1 MARKKIIVIVGPT
14 ASGKSQL
21 ALAIAQES
29 DAVIINADSMQVYT
43 AIPVLSAQP
52 DANEQSLVPHKLYS
66 ILDATASCS
75 VGVWLALAKEA
86 IDAALMQGKQP
97 IVVGGTG
104 LYIKSLLRGI
114 SPIPD
119 IDESVR
125 NKMRTLFMEIG
136 NTAFH
141 ALLEKHDPIMA
152 KRLPPGDSQRMIRSM
167 EVLEQTGISLAQW
180 HEVSPVSYYNQD
192 DFTSLTL
199 IPPRTL
205 LYHNC
210 DSRFRHML
218 KNGALDEVR
227 SLMQAELPP
236 TLPVMKTLG
245 VQELR
250 RYLNGEITQEDAISL
265 AQTSTRHYA
274 KRQLTWFRH
283 QIPESHIVSYENTQE
298 EQQSILRSCL

>member
-86 IDAALMQGKQP
+86 IDAALTQGKQP

-104 LYIKSLLRGI
+104 LYIRSLLRGI